1 MSRQTHSAEFDAL
14 AVRNSAIRLHG
25 CVGQLVTPKEI
36 SFAAA
41 RHQLAVELAR
51 HHFRAGAPSEFRE
64 SAAVIEMRVTIQQKF
79 HVPWLKTELLDVCDH
94 LWQHLDRPSVQNNVP
109 RGSDD

>member
-1 MSRQTHSAEFDAL
+1 MSRQTYSAEFHAL
-14 AVRNSAIRLHG
+14 AIRNRAIRLHG
-25 CVGQLVTPKEI
+25 WVGQLVTPKEI

-51 HHFRAGAPSEFRE
+51 HHFRAGAPSEFRK
-64 SAAVIEMRVTIQQKF
+64 SAAVIEMRVAIQQKF
-79 HVPWLKTELLDVCDH
+79 HVPWLKTELLD
-94 LWQHLDRPSVQNNVP
+94 RPSVQNNVP